1 MLFDVEFDNEA
12 LKTLVGELG
21 VIVRDERLWDSK
33 PSEHVSFVKTEKV
46 VRGDFR
52 EGFGLYPLGEI
63 IYCHNEEFVLV
74 YPLHEQSEDI
84 HSPPGKWPREQ

>member
-1 MLFDVEFDNEA
+1 MLFGAEFGNEA
-12 LKTLVGELG
+12 LKNLVDALG
-21 VIVRDERLWDSK
+21 AVVRDERLWDSK

-63 IYCHNEEFVLV
+63 FYGHSDAFILECSLYER
-74 YPLHEQSEDI
+74 SEDV
-84 HSPPGKWPREQ
+84 HSPPGKWPQGR